1 MTVALSDEEVPA
13 SLAVAHPGFAFERGF
28 VHAVAGERMKS
39 RFSDIRAY
47 VAGPPPMV
55 DASLRLLL
63 REARLAPSD
72 IRYDKF
78 S

>member
-1 MTVALSDEEVPA
+1 MQGRYGQV
-13 SLAVAHPGFAFERGF
+13 
-28 VHAVAGERMKS
+28 
-39 RFSDIRAY
+39 RAY

-55 DASLRLLL
+55 DACLRLLL
-63 REARLAPSD
+63 REARLAPAD

>member
-1 MTVALSDEEVPA
+1 VTVALSTEDVPDA
-13 SLAVAHPGFAFERGF
+13 LRRYPGFAFARGF
-28 VHAVAGERMKS
+28 VHAVPARHEGAVR
-39 RFSDIRAY
+39 RLRAW

-63 REARLAPSD
+63 RERDGPGR